1 MKLQFK
7 NLECIKELKKDLQD
21 GGFELQKKYILR
33 FFYKDIINYLKQG
46 YKGSQIIN
54 FLNREFGVN
63 IKQSDFYLF
72 KKELQEK
79 GLL

>member
-54 FLNREFGVN
+54 FLNREFDVN
-63 IKQSDFYLF
+63 IKQADFYLF
-72 KKELQEK
+72 KKELQKK